1 MAVNAV
7 VPKVVLH
14 FHGFR
19 LSRLN
24 GLEDALCYIA
34 LDMLRKM
41 MTATAACGAC
51 AVATHA
57 ACLAAPVLADGVVSG
72 LITFAT
78 FSSCTVL
85 AQGPARLAAPQ
96 RHYTHPSADV
106 AAMKAAAS
114 APTTLPLLSTR
125 LLAPTTGAPSAKA
138 LQLPSGKGAMA
149 ALPSASLSAPAA
161 AAAPSMTASRIPS
174 LRRRVLGHL
183 KRGPP
188 IVNPVPGETRRRAQ
202 LSLLSAKIRV
212 GKAHVQQLPG
222 ARKPQDLYMVRVDC
236 GGSAPSEKHMNPV
249 VMWDITATFGEFKQL
264 EHALKREARA
274 KKLSAAV
281 PHLSSGA
288 VLFVQQEL
296 NDHVLNARRARLQAF
311 MDAVRADAELAGT
324 DSLRKF
330 CQAY

>member
-7 VPKVVLH
+7 VPNVVLH

-19 LSRLN
+19 LSRLH
-24 GLEDALCYIA
+24 GLEDALCYLA

-51 AVATHA
+51 VVATHA
-57 ACLAAPVLADGVVSG
+57 ASLAVPVLADGVVSS

-85 AQGPARLAAPQ
+85 AQGPARLIVRTPEPLLLTTSVKTTA
-96 RHYTHPSADV
+96 TSG
-106 AAMKAAAS
+106 

-125 LLAPTTGAPSAKA
+125 LLAPTTGVLSAKP
-138 LQLPSGKGAMA
+138 LRSGKE
-149 ALPSASLSAPAA
+149 
-161 AAAPSMTASRIPS
+161 AAPSPTAAPLASKIPS
-174 LRRRVLGHL
+174 VRRRVLSHL

-188 IVNPVPGETRRRAQ
+188 IVNSVPGETRRRAQ
-202 LSLLSAKIRV
+202 LSLLNANIRV
-212 GKAHVQQLPG
+212 GKAHVQRMAG
-222 ARKPQDLYMVRVDC
+222 STKPQDLYMVRVDC
-236 GGSAPSEKHMNPV
+236 GSTSSEKHMNPV
-249 VMWDITATFGEFKQL
+249 IMWDVTATFSEFKQL
-264 EHALKREARA
+264 ERALKREAKT
-274 KKLSAAV
+274 KKLAATV
-281 PHLSSGA
+281 PHLSTGA

-296 NDHVLNARRARLQAF
+296 NDHVLNARRVQLQAF
-311 MDAVRADAELAGT
+311 VDAIRTNAELAST